1 MFGQGRGLFLL
12 MNTRPYDRQGP
23 DLPVVP
29 EKYLLYADGAKLD
42 KPIKPADFNC
52 SAHPSSK
59 LGRRDQCLIESVQ
72 RSVLI
77 MSSENRLLCN
87 QKVAAEVKRE

>member
-29 EKYLLYADGAKLD
+29 EKYLLYADVAKLD

-52 SAHPSSK
+52 SAHPYPLNSAGVTS
-59 LGRRDQCLIESVQ
+59 
-72 RSVLI
+72 
-77 MSSENRLLCN
+77 
-87 QKVAAEVKRE
+87 A